1 MGGDEVLPFLA
12 GLGKSEQR
20 ERSEQKKF
28 DTVFFRSYSSF
39 SLYDTIRP
47 YSNLLARILNPYST
61 GRERMEQPEVRG
73 SCTTDACL
81 DRQCSS
87 IMIVAE

>member
-47 YSNLLARILNPYST
+47 YSNLLARILNP
-61 GRERMEQPEVRG
+61 
-73 SCTTDACL
+73 
-81 DRQCSS
+81 
-87 IMIVAE
+87 